1 MRRFLFLLIVFFS
14 SAAAAQQGTWS
25 ITHTPALIELPNVR
39 YGLQLGGAYNF
50 SSRMQLLT
58 EFTVATGKPDETS
71 ITDSRY
77 FRVKPELRY
86 FLTSKPTTLRG
97 YLGLQ
102 LLYANRAWTNSSSGI
117 FNEGSFSSDSVVA
130 YSSAKIRS
138 PFVAATT
145 QSGVVIKLSKR
156 LSLDGFLGLGAKS
169 VFTNYSS
176 VKNAQK
182 QMAVNP
188 KCRIMFRPDPAWWV
202 DGTLTRFQ
210 FNTGLRL
217 LYNL

>member
-1 MRRFLFLLIVFFS
+1 MKRLLFLYLIFFGTIA
-14 SAAAAQQGTWS
+14 SAQKCTWS
-25 ITHTPALIELPNVR
+25 ITHTPALIELPNIR

-50 SSRMQLLT
+50 SSKVQLLT

-102 LLYANRAWTNSSSGI
+102 LLYVNRAWTNSSSGI
-117 FNEGSFSSDSVVA
+117 YHEDSFSSDSVVA
-130 YSSAKIRS
+130 YSSAKISS
-138 PFVAATT
+138 PFIAATT
-145 QSGVVIKLSKR
+145 QAGAIIKLSKR
-156 LSLDGFLGLGAKS
+156 FSLDGFLGLGAKS
-169 VFTNYSS
+169 IFTSYNS
-176 VKNAQK
+176 VTNAQK

-202 DGTLTRFQ
+202 DGKLTRFQ

>member
-1 MRRFLFLLIVFFS
+1 MKKLLFLCIIFFGTV
-14 SAAAAQQGTWS
+14 AAAQKGTWS
-25 ITHTPALIELPNVR
+25 ITHTPALIELPNIR

-145 QSGVVIKLSKR
+145 QAGVVLNLSR
-156 LSLDGFLGLGAKS
+156 RFSLDGFLGLGAKS
-169 VFTNYSS
+169 VFTSYTS
-176 VKNAQK
+176 VTNAQK
-182 QMAVNP
+182 ELAVVP

-202 DGTLTRFQ
+202 NGILTRFQ

-217 LYNL
+217 LYNF